1 MLDKSK
7 RFNYRTASD
16 NEMVEHILSA
26 SPQAVQAAI
35 LYYDKQGEH
44 DVVTKIRR
52 MRNKA
57 KLRRLELKINETDN
71 NEDYCGSANLNGE
84 ED

>member
-1 MLDKSK
+1 MLDNNK
-7 RFNYRTASD
+7 RFNYRTASEL
-16 NEMVEHILSA
+16 EMVEHILSA

-35 LYYDKQGEH
+35 LYYDKQGEQ

-52 MRNKA
+52 TRNKA
-57 KLRRLELKINETDN
+57 KLRRLELKISETDN
-71 NEDYCGSANLNGE
+71 ENHCGSTDLNGE

>member
-1 MLDKSK
+1 MLDNNK
-7 RFNYRTASD
+7 RFNYRTASEL
-16 NEMVEHILSA
+16 EMVEHILSA

-35 LYYDKQGEH
+35 LYYEKQGEQ

-52 MRNKA
+52 TRNKA
-57 KLRRLELKINETDN
+57 KLRRLELKISETDN
-71 NEDYCGSANLNGE
+71 ENHCGSANLNGE